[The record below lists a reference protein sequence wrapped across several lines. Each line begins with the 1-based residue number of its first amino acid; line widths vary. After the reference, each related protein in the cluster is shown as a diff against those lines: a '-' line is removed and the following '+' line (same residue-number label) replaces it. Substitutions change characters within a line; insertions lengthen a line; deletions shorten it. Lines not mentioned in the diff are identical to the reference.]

1 MDIKILI
8 LLLVIILVICY
19 KIHLTQKENF
29 QVKYI
34 RDLNNKLDTIID
46 KKKPNKFVKIKGS
59 EYSDP
64 SKKFLYNNKIVITGS
79 TSGVGYE
86 VAKMLNKYKPFLVIC
101 GRKKDKVEK
110 IVTILKKYNENVYG
124 VWVDLSE
131 KDGGKKMY
139 DAIKKHINTVDILI
153 NNAIISKGSKFLLN
167 KKNTDWENEIAVNIN
182 GNIVLT
188 QKIANDMKTRK
199 VKGRIINISSNA
211 VKSASTSDNSG
222 SEILTK
228 NMIEKYSNLLADELY
243 SYKIAVTT
251 IRLDDSFNIKKA
263 TVFGND
269 NSSVYKKYFGN
280 IFDIN
285 LDKFTPLFMY
295 AVKAPYHEISGKI
308 LSSDSFK
315 QNIELSKIIPAHQ
328 MKLNSTYKDFKF
340 NTFTKDKNKTYLV
353 KQNPYP
359 MSRSIKKLLNKKQLN
374 TINNESKYEPIL
386 DSIIAK
392 KLNIKKYNIV
402 FFKTE
407 YDCVKKLI
415 EIFVPKYQNIIVI
428 NPLWNI
434 LKLVALENKINIDYS
449 TFKKYDKSLSPD
461 FNRILKLINTKTKMI
476 YLSSPNIISGQNI
489 NKNDFTKF
497 LKEVPEN
504 IIVLIDQRYYEFIDK
519 DTKNILKG
527 ENYLKYSNLIILRS
541 FNNFYSIENLE
552 LCYII
557 TNKTLSKFIKDSTLI
572 NQIDKFNESLA
583 LEIYTDDY
591 YDNVRTKI
599 TKARKKMFKHLEEN
613 NIDFFP
619 SKTNFFLI
627 KLKKDKEHVETELE
641 KRNIILY
648 KSNDNYNDFWTLPL
662 STENIND
669 TIVDVLIYSTI

>member
-8 LLLVIILVICY
+8 LLLIIILIIIY
-19 KIHLTQKENF
+19 KIHLTKKENF

-34 RDLNNKLDTIID
+34 RDLNNKLDKIID
-46 KKKPNKFVKIKGS
+46 KKKPKKFVKVKDS

-64 SKKFLYNNKIVITGS
+64 SKKFLYNNKIVITGA
-79 TSGVGYE
+79 TSNVGYE

-101 GRKKDKVEK
+101 GRKKEKVEK
-110 IVTILKKYNENVYG
+110 IVTDLKKYNENVYG

-139 DAIKKHINTVDILI
+139 NAIKKHINTVDILI

-167 KKNTDWENEIAVNIN
+167 KKNTDWENEIAVNVN

-188 QKIANDMKTRK
+188 QKVANDMKTRK

-263 TVFGND
+263 TVFGSD
-269 NSSVYKKYFGN
+269 NSSIYKKYFGN

-328 MKLNSTYKDFKF
+328 MKLNNTYKDFKF

-359 MSRSIKKLLNKKQLN
+359 MSSKVTKLLNKKTLN

-392 KLNIKKYNIV
+392 KLKLKKYNIV

-415 EIFVPKYQNIIVI
+415 DIFVPKYQNIIVV

-449 TFKKYDKSLSPD
+449 TLKKYDKSLTPD

-476 YLSSPNIISGQNI
+476 YLSSPNIITGQNI
-489 NKNDFTKF
+489 DKDDFSKF

-504 IIVLIDQRYYEFIDK
+504 IIVLLDQRYYDFV
-519 DTKNILKG
+519 DTKTKNSLKG
-527 ENYLKYSNLIILRS
+527 EKYLKYPNVIVLRS

-557 TNKTLSKFIKDSTLI
+557 TNKTLSKFIKESILI
-572 NQIDKFNESLA
+572 NQIDHFNESLA

-591 YDNVRTKI
+591 YDKVRSKI
-599 TKARKKMFKHLEEN
+599 TKARTKMFKHFEEN
-613 NIDFFP
+613 KIEFFP
-619 SKTNFFLI
+619 SDTNFFLI

-662 STENIND
+662 STETINE